1 MLWLAIALMTIAA
14 LGLLALPFLGRRA
27 TLASREAYD
36 LAVYRDQLR
45 ELEQDLARGVVSA
58 SEADAARLEIQRR
71 MLRVAPAGAG
81 AATSPAH
88 AASPPA
94 RQSHRWFRYLS
105 MGALGLAVPAI
116 ALGLYASLGS
126 PHLPS
131 KPFSEAQREAL
142 KLQDQ
147 TIEAAITGLKERLAK
162 QPRDTEGWLLLG
174 RSYIFLQRFTD
185 AVTALKQAA
194 AIQGGKPEI
203 NSMLAEAMVFE
214 AQGQVTPDA
223 RSLFESVREKDSK
236 NTAAL
241 YYLGMAEAQSGKP
254 KEALATWEE
263 LAAITPG
270 DAPWRDDLVNVM
282 KQAAAELGVEP
293 KILPP
298 LPSAPPA
305 TAEAEKPAPGPSEED
320 IKAAADM
327 SPEEQQA
334 MIRSMVERLAGK
346 LKENPDDLA
355 GWQRL
360 ANAYRVLGEEVKAK
374 EAEAEIA
381 RLQAKGASGATGSS
395 STAPAPGPTED
406 DVKAAA
412 EMSPEDRQAMI
423 RSMVERLAGKL
434 KENPDDLAGWQRLAN
449 AYRVLGEEAKAKE
462 AEAQIARLQARSGS
476 GAANSSS
483 AARESGPSE
492 EEMKAAAELPP
503 EDQTAM
509 IRTMVEGLAK
519 RLESSPDDLEGWK
532 RLGLS
537 YRVLGEMEKALHAF
551 ERAAALAPKDAAVQA
566 DYARALL
573 DAAPAGE
580 PIPPASIEKYR
591 QVLTLDPNNMDALWF
606 VGYAEATAATPNKD
620 AARGH
625 WQKLLGLLK
634 PGTDSY
640 ISVENALKAL
650 EQPS

>member
-1 MLWLAIALMTIAA
+1 MRWSARTSHNPLIDGTLIAVLWFAIALMTIAA
-14 LGLLALPFLGRRA
+14 LGLLALPFLRRRM
-27 TLASREAYD
+27 TMASREAYD

-45 ELEQDLARGVVSA
+45 ELEQDLARGVISEG
-58 SEADAARLEIQRR
+58 EADAAKLEIQRR
-71 MLRVAPAGAG
+71 MLRVAPAAAGAG
-81 AATSPAH
+81 AKPAAAGATPA
-88 AASPPA
+88 P
-94 RQSHRWFRYLS
+94 RGHRLFRYAS
-105 MGALGLAVPAI
+105 MGSLGLAVPAI
-116 ALGLYASLGS
+116 ALGLYAALGS

-131 KPFSEAQREAL
+131 KPFSEAQREAVE
-142 KLQDQ
+142 LQGQ

-194 AIQGGKPEI
+194 AIEGGKPEI
-203 NSMLAEAMVFE
+203 NAMLAEALVFE

-223 RSLFESVREKDSK
+223 RALFESVREKDPK

-241 YYLGMAEAQSGKP
+241 YYLGMADAQSGKP

-282 KQAAAELGVEP
+282 KQAAGELGVEP
-293 KILPP
+293 KVLPP
-298 LPSAPPA
+298 LPSAPPV
-305 TAEAEKPAPGPSEED
+305 TAEAEESAPGPSAED
-320 IKAAADM
+320 MEAAAD
-327 SPEEQQA
+327 
-334 MIRSMVERLAGK
+334 
-346 LKENPDDLA
+346 
-355 GWQRL
+355 
-360 ANAYRVLGEEVKAK
+360 
-374 EAEAEIA
+374 
-381 RLQAKGASGATGSS
+381 
-395 STAPAPGPTED
+395 
-406 DVKAAA
+406 
-412 EMSPEDRQAMI
+412 MSPEDRQAMI
-423 RSMVERLAGKL
+423 RGMVERLAGKL

-462 AEAQIARLQARSGS
+462 AEAEIARLEAKGAS
-476 GAANSSS
+476 GAAASS
-483 AARESGPSE
+483 AGAPAPGPTE
-492 EEMKAAAELPP
+492 EEMKAAAELPA
-503 EDQTAM
+503 EEQTAM

-537 YRVLGEMEKALHAF
+537 YRVLGEMDKARHAF
-551 ERAAALAPKDAAVQA
+551 ERAAALAPKDAAVLA

-573 DAAPAGE
+573 DAAPAGA
-580 PIPPASIEKYR
+580 PIPPASVKNYR

-606 VGYAEATAATPNKD
+606 VGYAEATAATPDKD

-634 PGTDSY
+634 PGSDSY

-650 EQPS
+650 DQPS